1 MSAPGMLMRQ
11 PRTMIKMVALAGY
24 LITVTAAM
32 PLHHCDNH
40 RSDAVG
46 AAASGGCAHC
56 VEACPTRLALGDRAS
71 SQSDVFHGGHNPD
84 DCFVCHVLAQK
95 SLPIIVAAA
104 LGWDEIVSEIPCSE
118 PSSPTPSLRFSF
130 PIRAPPRIA

>member
-1 MSAPGMLMRQ
+1 
-11 PRTMIKMVALAGY
+11 MIKMVALAGY

-32 PLHHCDNH
+32 PLHHCDSH

-46 AAASGGCAHC
+46 AAASGGCTHC
-56 VEACPTRLALGDRAS
+56 VEACPTGLALDDGTS
-71 SQSDVFHGGHNPD
+71 SQLGVLDGGHRPD

-104 LGWDEIVSEIPCSE
+104 IGWDEIVSEIPCFE
-118 PSSPTPSLRFSF
+118 PGPPTLSLRFSC